1 LDISTASFFRVS
13 SIFLLFFSDIASF
26 PVPPFQDR
34 HSISP
39 VAFVFFDGDLD
50 GVFDPLDWVGV
61 FGLFERVRDQGRY
74 GADVF
79 FIKAIDVCRLLGN
92 QVRPASIFCGPPGA
106 ILDGCY
112 GCAPVGRVDEVV
124 GFCSCIVFQV
134 GGQKRASLHGKPD
147 AFIQVELGAG
157 KVVHKPRIAG
167 DILPAE
173 ITEFRLDVRQPPE
186 HIQGQLQFAQM
197 IDLVQELTE
206 EGLRDIQKVAAF
218 IKPLALS
225 ADYLWHSGKKRAQQ
239 TAGIL
244 AEVITINIEHTARE
258 GLAPNDDVKVIE
270 NEIMSLKQNIMIVGH
285 LPFLSK
291 LASLLLTG
299 RDSSNIVAFKNAG
312 IVCLNYTDDNQW
324 QLDWIIIPDILD

>member
-1 LDISTASFFRVS
+1 MKL
-13 SIFLLFFSDIASF
+13 
-26 PVPPFQDR
+26 
-34 HSISP
+34 
-39 VAFVFFDGDLD
+39 
-50 GVFDPLDWVGV
+50 
-61 FGLFERVRDQGRY
+61 Y
-74 GADVF
+74 
-79 FIKAIDVCRLLGN
+79 
-92 QVRPASIFCGPPGA
+92 
-106 ILDGCY
+106 
-112 GCAPVGRVDEVV
+112 
-124 GFCSCIVFQV
+124 
-134 GGQKRASLHGKPD
+134 
-147 AFIQVELGAG
+147 
-157 KVVHKPRIAG
+157 
-167 DILPAE
+167 
-173 ITEFRLDVRQPPE
+173 
-186 HIQGQLQFAQM
+186 
-197 IDLVQELTE
+197 LVQHAKAASKDIDPDRSLTE

-299 RDSSNIVAFKNAG
+299 RDSSNTVAFKNAG